1 MKLALQATLSFGLLA
16 LCLATSSVRWC
27 TISNEEQEKC
37 IRLQQECFAPQQS
50 KELPVLNCVR
60 KADPHD
66 CIRAIKSSEADA
78 VTLDAGHIAEAG
90 LSPNNLKPIV
100 AEVHMKGSK
109 ETTTNY
115 HAIAVI
121 KKGVVSS
128 LEDLQGKKSCHTG
141 FERSAGWD
149 VPVGTL
155 LYKNILMW
163 DGVEAEPVEK
173 AVGRFFIASCVPG
186 VKEVPSLCRLCS
198 GKCDWNDPYVG
209 YSGAFECLK
218 SGGGEVAFVNDAT
231 VLALSPEE
239 RSKYQLLCLDGSAK
253 PIEEY
258 ESCFWAQV
266 AAHAVVAR
274 PVDGRADEIRAL
286 LFYALE
292 QAKQGQATCQLFGSP
307 HDTGKDLLF
316 KDSAISLVPVPEL
329 MDAQLYVGAKHYA
342 SIQNLRRERSAPDPD
357 TLKRIVWCAVG
368 KAEQKKCDL
377 WSGQSNGAIEC
388 AVAETTE
395 NCIVKILKREADA
408 MTLDGGHIYTAGK
421 CGLIPVLTEIP
432 PEQADAC
439 KDPEKGV
446 TGKGYIA
453 VAVAKRKDTDINWNT
468 LKGKKSCHTSVGR
481 TAGWNI
487 PMGLIYTENNRSCD
501 FDKFFSESCA
511 PGAPPE
517 SSLCALCK
525 GSGGEGSLSQKYKCK
540 PNSNEIYYGYKGAF
554 RCLVEVGDVAFIK
567 HSIISEVIE
576 GENKPAWAAGLSASD
591 FVLLSLHGERCRHD
605 EYDRCNL
612 ATVSNHAV
620 VSRPERAERVK
631 MVLLEQQKMFGR
643 HGNQTDD
650 FQMFQ
655 SEAKDSLFKDGTECL
670 AVPNEKT
677 YKTYLGESYVNSV
690 DGISKCSSSELLKVC
705 NFHSHD

>member
-342 SIQNLRRERSAPDPD
+342 SIQNLRRERS
-357 TLKRIVWCAVG
+357 
-368 KAEQKKCDL
+368 
-377 WSGQSNGAIEC
+377 
-388 AVAETTE
+388 
-395 NCIVKILKREADA
+395 
-408 MTLDGGHIYTAGK
+408 
-421 CGLIPVLTEIP
+421 
-432 PEQADAC
+432 
-439 KDPEKGV
+439 KGV